1 MASLLKMD
9 ERADWK
15 TCLQSEEDD
24 KADVLAFKTAFSLSI
39 PQDEAIMTV

>member
-15 TCLQSEEDD
+15 TCLQSDEDD
-24 KADVLAFKTAFSLSI
+24 KADVLAFKTAFSPFDPSK
-39 PQDEAIMTV
+39 